1 VRLPTNAS
9 SKQLTRSLREARTR
23 RRSSSTSCIEAVS
36 ADLSHGH
43 ACDSWS
49 SRSCIITE
57 FRGWSRGAVR
67 RGAARRGAER
77 KVREQ
82 ARVGGPGFTYS
93 ERRKVPVQSS
103 VFGSV
108 PPHIDARAAVFLLTP
123 LHTPLGQSLDDHCAG
138 RGRTCPAAAITIRRR
153 SGGARA
159 SRGASCRTD
168 EATCLGEN
176 HRCRS
181 TWLAMK
187 SKRVL
192 PRVTGTRAARIA
204 ARIHQSVGRSS
215 LDRAPSSTTVARD
228 DRCRRA

>member
-1 VRLPTNAS
+1 V
-9 SKQLTRSLREARTR
+9 
-23 RRSSSTSCIEAVS
+23 V
-36 ADLSHGH
+36 
-43 ACDSWS
+43 
-49 SRSCIITE
+49 
-57 FRGWSRGAVR
+57 
-67 RGAARRGAER
+67 ARRG
-77 KVREQ
+77 
-82 ARVGGPGFTYS
+82 S

-192 PRVTGTRAARIA
+192 PRVAGTRAARIA

-228 DRCRRA
+228 DRCRRAWRSRAECALTSDRSAEGGVERMRLPIRIHGKRGKTDGRKRRERWKR